1 MDRAVT
7 VSPGKLVIFTRP
19 DTVWLGGGGG
29 GRGGGVGGGVTA
41 SVRPTSC
48 ELFNLSPGK
57 LTFRVRPVTKL
68 GGVGWGGG
76 VKLQYPCVRYLVNC
90 STFCNQTLYSRLS
103 S

>member
-1 MDRAVT
+1 MDRVVT
-7 VSPGKLVIFTRP
+7 VSPGKLAIFTRP
-19 DTVWLGGGGG
+19 VTKFGLGWGWVAGGG
-29 GRGGGVGGGVTA
+29 GGGVTA

-57 LTFRVRPVTKL
+57 LTFCVRPVTKL
-68 GGVGWGGG
+68 GVGVGWG

-90 STFCNQTLYSRLS
+90 STFCNPALYSRLS